1 MNLIPSPD
9 PIPLPAPVWLF
20 KTLLD
25 LTLALHLAAVEILL
39 GGLML
44 GIGLGLLG
52 RLQGSTDLTQ
62 TAGMMAHRLPT
73 VMAFLINLGVPPLL
87 FAQVLYGR
95 ALYTSSVLIGAY
107 WISVIF
113 LLMASYYGLY
123 FSAKRA
129 SERKPWTAAG
139 FGALLLVLS
148 VAFIYSNNMTLM
160 LRPQVW
166 AEMYRNSPGGVQWNT
181 SDPTLWPRWLFFVVG
196 SFPAAGAALMLLA
209 QRAHFTDGIRAVLT
223 RVGGAAAVAG
233 ILVQSALI
241 SPVLSAQPTGVV
253 SAVLASPVYS
263 ISGYAWMGTA
273 GIVLLAGTASVM
285 GRPSRLIAIASALG
299 AFLNIA
305 ATVMV
310 RDGIRD
316 VTLRMA
322 GFEVWDR
329 QVATNWSVVSV
340 FLLLFVGAS
349 AAVGY
354 LIGVV
359 AKARRIQETY
369 V

>member
-1 MNLIPSPD
+1 MSLFPSSD

-44 GIGLGLLG
+44 GIGLSLLG
-52 RLQGSTDLTQ
+52 RLRGSPDLTQ
-62 TAGMMAHRLPT
+62 TAGMMAHRLPS

-129 SERKPWTAAG
+129 AAKKSWTAVG
-139 FGALLLVLS
+139 LGALLLVLS

-181 SDPTLWPRWLFFVVG
+181 SDPTLWPRWLFFVAG
-196 SFPAAGAALMLLA
+196 SLPAAGVALMLLA
-209 QRAHFTDGIRAVLT
+209 QRAHFAAGIRALLS
-223 RVGGAAAVAG
+223 RVGGVAAAVG
-233 ILVQSALI
+233 ILVQSALVL
-241 SPVLSAQPTGVV
+241 PVLSTQPAGVV
-253 SAVLASPVYS
+253 SAVLANPIYS
-263 ISGYAWMGTA
+263 ISGYAWIGTA
-273 GIVLLAGTASVM
+273 AVLLLAGAATAM
-285 GRPSRLIAIASALG
+285 GRPSRLIASAAGLG

-305 ATVMV
+305 ATVTV

-329 QVATNWSVVSV
+329 QVATNWSVVGI
-340 FLLLFVGAS
+340 FLLLFVGAL

-359 AKARRIQETY
+359 AKARRIQESY